1 MTSFG
6 LKAVDR
12 SKLSLSIVDQLVE
25 AIRTGGF
32 LPGAALPAE
41 RLLAVQ
47 LGVSRSS
54 VREAIRV
61 LEHAGVLDVRTG
73 SGTFVTDAGVSNVA
87 MLRAQAALLGDQSP
101 LDVIVARL
109 ALEPVCAELA
119 ALNRRDKDV
128 ATLRAS
134 VELQAALVE
143 RDEDPTDIDLDFHQ
157 SIAAAAQNP
166 VLLLLVERL
175 TSIMRQGTWRELKQR
190 TGGRN
195 HTFRL
200 FLAQHASILDAIER
214 SDGSGARERM
224 REHLVVI
231 QEGLLHEVEAGA
243 KPVAPT
249 PATKE
254 RT

>member
-1 MTSFG
+1 MTFG
-6 LKAVDR
+6 LRAVDR

-25 AIRTGGF
+25 AIRTGGL
-32 LPGAALPAE
+32 LPGMALPAE
-41 RLLAVQ
+41 RVLAVQ
-47 LGVSRSS
+47 LSVSRSS

-73 SGTFVTDAGVSNVA
+73 SGTFVSDAGVSNA
-87 MLRAQAALLGDQSP
+87 TMLRARAALIGDQSP

-119 ALNRRDKDV
+119 AANRRDKDLAILRESV
-128 ATLRAS
+128 AQ
-134 VELQAALVE
+134 QAVLVE

-175 TSIMRQGTWRELKQR
+175 IPIMRQGTWRELKQR

-195 HTFRL
+195 QTFRL
-200 FLAQHASILDAIER
+200 FLRQHESILEAIER
-214 SDGSGARERM
+214 SDGAAAGERM
-224 REHLVVI
+224 REHLSVI
-231 QEGLLHEVEAGA
+231 ETGLLHEVVGDAPA
-243 KPVAPT
+243 KDRQA
-249 PATKE
+249 
-254 RT
+254 